1 MSEPVSTSAETASQ
15 KRSGVTWEFASRK
28 GSIADGIRDIWR
40 YRGLITQT
48 VRRDFIAINS
58 QTVMGPLWYFIQPLI
73 TAVVFTVIFSQIAD
87 LPTDKIPPFLF
98 YLSGIVVW
106 YFFSSCLSKISL
118 TFSANAALITKVYF
132 PRLTIPIAQTILSLW
147 LSLIQFLIFLGFYA
161 YFYFKGAPLHPSYRV
176 IIIPALILQ
185 TALLGMGV
193 GCLIAALTTRFRDLQ
208 MMVSPAIQLWM
219 YGSCIIIPR
228 SMVGEK
234 YQWLMN
240 INPVVSIVESFR
252 FALMGQGDVE
262 IWQWLVSLAITLVL
276 LVVGLL
282 AFKQAEENFADTI

>member
-1 MSEPVSTSAETASQ
+1 MAGLREIWQ
-15 KRSGVTWEFASRK
+15 Y
-28 GSIADGIRDIWR
+28 RD
-40 YRGLITQT
+40 LITLS
-48 VRRDFIAINS
+48 VRRDFIAVNS

-73 TAVVFTVIFSQIAD
+73 TTVAFTLVFQGIAN

-98 YLSGIVVW
+98 YMSGIVVW

-118 TFSANAALITKVYF
+118 TFTSNSSLITKVYF
-132 PRLTIPIAQTILSLW
+132 PRLTIPIAQTILNLW
-147 LSLIQFLIFLGFYA
+147 LSLVQFVIFLGFYA
-161 YFYFKGAPLHPSYRV
+161 YFYWKGAPLHPSYRV

-208 MMVSPAIQLWM
+208 MVVSPAIQLWM
-219 YGSCIIIPR
+219 YGSCIFFPR
-228 SMVGEK
+228 SMVGPE

-240 INPVVSIVESFR
+240 INPIVPIVESFR

-276 LVVGLL
+276 LVIGLW
-282 AFKQAEENFADTI
+282 AFKRAEENFADTI